1 VTSDRAFVGV
11 SAAALAVS
19 AAVTVSGA
27 ASMSAMPGMDMPGGW
42 TMSMAWMRMPGQS
55 WPGAAAAFLGMW
67 AVMMVAMMLPVAA
80 PRLLEYRRAGGAAGI
95 AALAYF
101 GMWATLG
108 VVVYP
113 LGLLL
118 AEATM
123 RWPALARVVPLLASV
138 TVALAGA
145 MQFSR
150 WKQRALECCRE
161 AQNCCAPSRS
171 AWRHGAELGLQCV
184 RCCAGL
190 TLVLLVLGV
199 MDLRAM
205 ALVTG
210 LIAVERLAPR
220 GDRWARAIGA
230 VLVVTGV
237 GALVLSK

>member
-1 VTSDRAFVGV
+1 VTSERTFVGV
-11 SAAALAVS
+11 SSVAFALS
-19 AAVTVSGA
+19 AAVTVSWC
-27 ASMSAMPGMDMPGGW
+27 ASMSAVPGMEMPGDW

-67 AVMMVAMMLPVAA
+67 AVMMVAMMLPVVA
-80 PRLLEYRRAGGAAGI
+80 PRSLEYRRAGGAAGI

-101 GMWATLG
+101 GVWATLG

-118 AEATM
+118 AEAAM
-123 RWPALARVVPLLASV
+123 RWPALARVEPLLAGS

-150 WKQRALECCRE
+150 WKRRALECCRG
-161 AQNCCAPSRS
+161 AQDCCAPSRS
-171 AWRHGAELGLQCV
+171 AWRHGAELGLQCM

-199 MDLRAM
+199 MELRAM

-220 GDRWARAIGA
+220 GERWARAIGA
-230 VLVVTGV
+230 VLVVTGI
-237 GALVLSK
+237 GALILSK